1 MVGRFIQCGYKF
13 SRWYDMMWMEK
24 YIGKHNEKVKPL
36 ANVRA
41 VEVVGMRLSTESN
54 E

>member
-13 SRWYDMMWMEK
+13 NRWYDMMWMEK
-24 YIGKHNEKVKPL
+24 HIGEHNEKVEPL

-41 VEVVGMRLSTESN
+41 VKVVGTESN